1 MAIPYMTKDRVRDTM
16 TIIESLAHC
25 LKAFIDSDGD
35 DFYDEIEYSTSTPEE
50 DREEGER
57 EDMIDKMIKYN
68 VVMLDLFN
76 NEVIP
81 YFRSQPESYIA
92 FLRTELIPSVLPA
105 MKAVLEQDGVEN
117 KIYRYEDSDFMH
129 DVYLV
134 LNGSY
139 QIFTRLDSLL
149 AGEEKDADR
158 ALNYSLSF
166 LGSYLEE
173 KDGEVNPAPLSNAF
187 TWFGTPAELACL
199 MSTLHEKGYIE
210 APNRTNGERNNEGF
224 GKMIGSHFRL
234 AEGSEKSVLNNLK
247 DSRITPDNQFYLV
260 MNKLPKKR

>member
-35 DFYDEIEYSTSTPEE
+35 DFYDKIEYSTSAPEE

-81 YFRSQPESYIA
+81 YLRSQPESYIA

-134 LNGSY
+134 LNWRK
-139 QIFTRLDSLL
+139 RL
-149 AGEEKDADR
+149 
-158 ALNYSLSF
+158 N
-166 LGSYLEE
+166 
-173 KDGEVNPAPLSNAF
+173 
-187 TWFGTPAELACL
+187 
-199 MSTLHEKGYIE
+199 
-210 APNRTNGERNNEGF
+210 
-224 GKMIGSHFRL
+224 
-234 AEGSEKSVLNNLK
+234 
-247 DSRITPDNQFYLV
+247 
-260 MNKLPKKR
+260 